1 MKAKKVITEAP
12 VAKPS
17 RPSVKL
23 TPLLVA
29 VTIRAIQITTTTPPR
44 TILVSRTTDKFNEIG
59 VKPEL
64 SANLIPK
71 NPNVEAITT

>member
-29 VTIRAIQITTTTPPR
+29 VTINAIQITTTTLPS
-44 TILVSRTTDKFNEIG
+44 TMLVSRTADKFKEIG
-59 VKPEL
+59 VKPSL
-64 SANLIPK
+64 SAN
-71 NPNVEAITT
+71 